1 MTITPDDDF
10 AAAEYALGTLDP
22 GERAVLAA
30 RRLREPDLDEAIRA
44 WEARLAP
51 LAEAAGPIEPPRD
64 LLAAIETRIRGAAS
78 QALANGAPANGAMV
92 ALRRSVTRWRAAA
105 IAASIVA
112 VLLAGS
118 FIAREATREAV
129 PHEYVAIL
137 QKDAASP
144 AFAITVNLDTRE
156 FTVRPVAASAPP
168 GKAYE
173 LWLIDPKIGPPR
185 SLGVIAADSA
195 TRRANLAQYDRAVVE
210 DATYAI
216 TVEPPGGSPDGK
228 PSGPPVFVGK
238 LIPVGP

>member
-1 MTITPDDDF
+1 MTVSPDDDF

-30 RRLREPDLDEAIRA
+30 RRLREFDLDEAIRA

-64 LLAAIETRIRGAAS
+64 LLRAIEARIRGAPPE
-78 QALANGAPANGAMV
+78 APADGAAV
-92 ALRRSVTRWRAAA
+92 ALRRSVTRWRTAA
-105 IAASIVA
+105 IAASVVA
-112 VLLAGS
+112 AILAIGLV
-118 FIAREATREAV
+118 ARETTREAV

-156 FTVRPVAASAPP
+156 FTIRPVAASAPP

-173 LWLIDPKIGPPR
+173 LWLIDPKIGAR

-195 TRRANLAQYDRAVVE
+195 TRWASLAQYDPAVVE
-210 DATYAI
+210 GATYAV

-238 LIPVGP
+238 LVPVGR

>member
-1 MTITPDDDF
+1 MTVSPDDDF

-22 GERAVLAA
+22 SERAVVAA

-44 WEARLAP
+44 WEARLGP

-64 LLAAIETRIRGAAS
+64 LLRAIEARIQGDS
-78 QALANGAPANGAMV
+78 SEAPPNATA

-112 VLLAGS
+112 GVLAVG
-118 FIAREATREAV
+118 FIAREATRQAA
-129 PHEYVAIL
+129 PRQYVAIL

-144 AFAITVNLDTRE
+144 AFAITVNLDTLE
-156 FTVRPVAASAPP
+156 FTARPVEATAPP

-173 LWLIDPKIGPPR
+173 LWLIDPKVGAPR

-195 TRRANLAQYDRAVVE
+195 TRGASLAQYERAVVE
-210 DATYAI
+210 DATYAV
-216 TVEPPGGSPDGK
+216 TVEPPGGSPTGQ